1 LPEII
6 HTTGITGFLGKT
18 ILPYLL
24 KNFNAVINHGRQ
36 DGNKPLT
43 LFTKTEQIIHE
54 TKVEK
59 NDIKKYESNL
69 LLHMATNYNPFPKN
83 SFEEKAVVEANISFP
98 KKIASTY
105 EKVISLSSYQ
115 QLLSEKYQNIYSRT
129 KNEFNE
135 WCFNHIDQYSQV
147 YLFDSFGSKDSR
159 GKVVD
164 VFLNN
169 SLSGKDLKIPE
180 NEVVINLSH
189 SSEVVESILGSLKL
203 KFGNYCIKSKNN
215 ISLEK
220 LAKLAINLTNSDS
233 RIIKSGNI
241 ENHIEKIKNL
251 PKNIYQKNNSLSLE
265 DQLKNRLNEIQEA

>member
-36 DGNKPLT
+36 DGNKPIT
-43 LFTKTEQIIHE
+43 LFTTTEEIIHE

-83 SFEEKAVVEANISFP
+83 SSEVKAVIEANVTFPIKVASSF
-98 KKIASTY
+98 K
-105 EKVISLSSYQ
+105 KVISLSSYQ
-115 QLLSEKYQNIYSRT
+115 QLLSEKDQNIYSRT

-147 YLFDSFGSKDSR
+147 YLFDSFGSKDTR
-159 GKVVD
+159 GKIVD
-164 VFLNN
+164 VFLHN
-169 SLSGKDLKIPE
+169 SLSGKDLTIPE

-189 SSEVVESILGSLKL
+189 SSEIVESILGSLKL
-203 KFGNYCIKSKNN
+203 KFGNYCIKSENN

-241 ENHIEKIKNL
+241 ENYIEKIKSL
-251 PKNIYQKNNSLSLE
+251 PKNIYQKNNSLSLK

>member
-1 LPEII
+1 MPEII

-36 DGNKPLT
+36 DGNKPIT
-43 LFTKTEQIIHE
+43 LFTTTEEIIHE

-83 SFEEKAVVEANISFP
+83 SSEVKAVIEANVTFPIKVASSF
-98 KKIASTY
+98 K
-105 EKVISLSSYQ
+105 KVISLSSYQ
-115 QLLSEKYQNIYSRT
+115 QLLSEKDQNIYSRT

-147 YLFDSFGSKDSR
+147 YLFDSFGSKDTR
-159 GKVVD
+159 GKIVD
-164 VFLNN
+164 VFLHN

-189 SSEVVESILGSLKL
+189 SSEIVESILGSLKL
-203 KFGNYCIKSKNN
+203 KFGNYCIKSENN

-241 ENHIEKIKNL
+241 ENYIEKIKSL
-251 PKNIYQKNNSLSLE
+251 PKNIYQKNNSLSLK

>member
-1 LPEII
+1 MPEII

-36 DGNKPLT
+36 DGNKPIT
-43 LFTKTEQIIHE
+43 LFTTTEEIIHE

-83 SFEEKAVVEANISFP
+83 SSEVKAVIEANVTFPIKVASSF
-98 KKIASTY
+98 K
-105 EKVISLSSYQ
+105 KVISLSSYQ
-115 QLLSEKYQNIYSRT
+115 QLLSEKDQNIYSRT

-147 YLFDSFGSKDSR
+147 YLFDSFGSKDTR
-159 GKVVD
+159 GKIVD
-164 VFLNN
+164 VFLHN
-169 SLSGKDLKIPE
+169 SLSGKDLTIPE

-189 SSEVVESILGSLKL
+189 SSEIVESILGSLKL
-203 KFGNYCIKSKNN
+203 KFGNYCIKSENN

-241 ENHIEKIKNL
+241 ENYIEKIKSL
-251 PKNIYQKNNSLSLE
+251 PKNIYQKNNSLSLK

>member
-1 LPEII
+1 MPEII

-36 DGNKPLT
+36 DGNKPIT
-43 LFTKTEQIIHE
+43 LFTTTEQIIHE

-83 SFEEKAVVEANISFP
+83 SSEVKAVIEANVTFPIKVASSF
-98 KKIASTY
+98 K
-105 EKVISLSSYQ
+105 KVISLSSYQ
-115 QLLSEKYQNIYSRT
+115 QLLSEKDQNIYSRT

-147 YLFDSFGSKDSR
+147 YLFDSFGSKDTR
-159 GKVVD
+159 GKIVD
-164 VFLNN
+164 VFLHN

-189 SSEVVESILGSLKL
+189 SSEIVESILGSLKL
-203 KFGNYCIKSKNN
+203 KFGNYCIKSENN

-241 ENHIEKIKNL
+241 ENYIEKIKSL
-251 PKNIYQKNNSLSLE
+251 PKNIYQKNNSLSLK
-265 DQLKNRLNEIQEA
+265 DQLKRRFYEIKAT

>member
-1 LPEII
+1 MPEII

-43 LFTKTEQIIHE
+43 LFTMTEQIIHE

-83 SFEEKAVVEANISFP
+83 SFEEKAVIEANISFP

-105 EKVISLSSYQ
+105 KKVISLSSYQ

>member
-1 LPEII
+1 MPEII

-36 DGNKPLT
+36 DGNKPIT
-43 LFTKTEQIIHE
+43 LFTTTEEIIHE

-83 SFEEKAVVEANISFP
+83 SSEVKAVIEANVTFPIKVASSF
-98 KKIASTY
+98 K
-105 EKVISLSSYQ
+105 KVISLSSYQ
-115 QLLSEKYQNIYSRT
+115 QLLSEKDQNIYSRT

-220 LAKLAINLTNSDS
+220 LAKLSINLTNSDS

>member
-1 LPEII
+1 MPEII

-36 DGNKPLT
+36 DGNKPIT
-43 LFTKTEQIIHE
+43 LFTTTEEIIHE

-83 SFEEKAVVEANISFP
+83 SSEVKAVIEANVTFPIKVASSF
-98 KKIASTY
+98 K
-105 EKVISLSSYQ
+105 KVISLSSYQ
-115 QLLSEKYQNIYSRT
+115 QLLSEKDQNIYSRT

-147 YLFDSFGSKDSR
+147 YLFDSFGSNDSR

-220 LAKLAINLTNSDS
+220 LAKLSINLTNSDS

-265 DQLKNRLNEIQEA
+265 DQLKNRLNEIQES

>member
-1 LPEII
+1 MPEII

-36 DGNKPLT
+36 DGNKPIT
-43 LFTKTEQIIHE
+43 LFTTTEEIIHE

-83 SFEEKAVVEANISFP
+83 SSEVKAVIEANVTFPIKVASSF
-98 KKIASTY
+98 K
-105 EKVISLSSYQ
+105 KVISLSSYQ
-115 QLLSEKYQNIYSRT
+115 QLLSEKDQNIYSRT

-147 YLFDSFGSKDSR
+147 YLFDSFGSNDSR

-189 SSEVVESILGSLKL
+189 SSEIVESILGSLKL
-203 KFGNYCIKSKNN
+203 KFGNYCIKSENN

-241 ENHIEKIKNL
+241 ENYIEKIKSL
-251 PKNIYQKNNSLSLE
+251 PKNIYQKNNSLSLK

>member
-1 LPEII
+1 MPEII

-36 DGNKPLT
+36 DGNKPIT
-43 LFTKTEQIIHE
+43 LFTTTEEIIHE

-83 SFEEKAVVEANISFP
+83 SSEVKAVIEANVTFPIKVASSF
-98 KKIASTY
+98 K
-105 EKVISLSSYQ
+105 KVISLSSYQ
-115 QLLSEKYQNIYSRT
+115 QLLSEKDQNIYSRT

>member
-1 LPEII
+1 MPEII

-36 DGNKPLT
+36 DGNKPIT
-43 LFTKTEQIIHE
+43 LFTTTEEIIHE

-83 SFEEKAVVEANISFP
+83 SSEVKAVIEANVTFPIKVASSF
-98 KKIASTY
+98 K
-105 EKVISLSSYQ
+105 KVISLSSYQ
-115 QLLSEKYQNIYSRT
+115 QLLSEKDQNIYSRT

-220 LAKLAINLTNSDS
+220 LAKLSINLTNSDS

-265 DQLKNRLNEIQEA
+265 DQLKNRLNEIQES